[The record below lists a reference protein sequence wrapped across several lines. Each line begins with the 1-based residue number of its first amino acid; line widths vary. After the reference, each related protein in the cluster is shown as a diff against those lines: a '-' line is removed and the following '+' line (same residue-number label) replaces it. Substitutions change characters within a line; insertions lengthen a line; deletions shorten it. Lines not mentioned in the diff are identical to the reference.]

1 MSPKKPLI
9 IANWKLEKPLN
20 QALSWVKDHKKE
32 LVILTQKS
40 TLIMCPDLCSIYPL
54 HKNLND
60 TSIALGAQNCSEHA
74 HGPFTGQISA
84 QSLKD
89 AGARYCLIGHA
100 EVRACGD
107 TDEAIARKAAQ
118 LIEQGITPIVC
129 VGENAQ
135 ERDSGATKSILE
147 KQLAPTLVHYMS
159 TPIPLIIAY
168 EPVWAIGTGKAV
180 SSSELEQALQHI
192 YTTCSHAGMTQKP
205 VILYGGSVNEEVARE
220 LLQTTKIDGFLI
232 GRASLDFQKF
242 KKIVLSTLGELSILE
257 LNS

>member
-1 MSPKKPLI
+1 MLYKKSLI
-9 IANWKLEKPLN
+9 VANWKMELTL
-20 QALSWVKDHKKE
+20 QRALAWIDHNKHDLKE
-32 LVILTQKS
+32 LAQKS
-40 TLIMCPDLCSIYPL
+40 TLVLCPDSCTLYAAHELLKDSSL
-54 HKNLND
+54 
-60 TSIALGAQNCSEHA
+60 ALGAQNCSEHES
-74 HGPFTGQISA
+74 GPFTGQISA